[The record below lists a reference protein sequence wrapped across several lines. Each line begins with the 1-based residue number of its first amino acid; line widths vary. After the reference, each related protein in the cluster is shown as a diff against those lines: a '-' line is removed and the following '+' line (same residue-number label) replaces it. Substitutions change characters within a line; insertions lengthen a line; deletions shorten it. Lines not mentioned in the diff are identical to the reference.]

1 MALFCWMLQCNV
13 SVLPVIF
20 KQHKSIS
27 NSQEVAY
34 QRLHRNW
41 NALWSSY
48 PLHEKGGTNK
58 SCKVTEK
65 GWTRQT
71 DENRPP
77 RAPPHQHTVKQLW
90 SPCLF
95 VQNSHQPRSG
105 RCGQKEEE
113 IAVNL
118 WVIENTYIPLC
129 LHLYTPSSS
138 LAPTFYTN
146 TVLMEPPSP
155 SCSPSPT
162 GLNWCKRL
170 CAHLLSG
177 GEVTYLC
184 SLLAV
189 SCPTFSQLQV
199 LMPSHCFPL
208 CPGGVCGKIG
218 GPLRCLMAFIDSHQT
233 LQLPFSLCYAVKA
246 F

>member
-48 PLHEKGGTNK
+48 PLQEKGGTNK

-77 RAPPHQHTVKQLW
+77 RAPPHQHAVKQLW

-129 LHLYTPSSS
+129 LHLY
-138 LAPTFYTN
+138 L
-146 TVLMEPPSP
+146 LLKPPHPFFLS
-155 SCSPSPT
+155 
-162 GLNWCKRL
+162 G
-170 CAHLLSG
+170 AHLLYQYSTNG
-177 GEVTYLC
+177 TPFPILFSISHWTELMQTIVCPFAVWRRGD
-184 SLLAV
+184 LLVQFA
-189 SCPTFSQLQV
+189 
-199 LMPSHCFPL
+199 
-208 CPGGVCGKIG
+208 
-218 GPLRCLMAFIDSHQT
+218 RCLLPHLLPIAGIDAQP
-233 LQLPFSLCYAVKA
+233 LFPPLPRGCLWENWGTPQVFDGFYRFTPDSPAPI
-246 F
+246 